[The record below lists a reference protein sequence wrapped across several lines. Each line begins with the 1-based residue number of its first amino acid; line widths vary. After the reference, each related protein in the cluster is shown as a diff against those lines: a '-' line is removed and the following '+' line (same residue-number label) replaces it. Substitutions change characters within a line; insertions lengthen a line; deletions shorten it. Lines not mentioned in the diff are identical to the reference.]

1 MGGIFKRTGNGK
13 RDFGKANLIIF
24 LFALAHALLCYLL
37 HDTSV
42 GDGLFLTILT
52 IAMVF
57 CLIRFYGSP
66 LDVFLGLA
74 FLSCFAGFYF
84 GTSVG
89 DYLHKTFP
97 ALGAVSYTHLDVYKR
112 QTFYLPKNSGLEVL
126 SPNRVK

>member
-1 MGGIFKRTGNGK
+1 MGSIFKRTGKGW

-74 FLSCFAGFYF
+74 FLSSFAGFYF

-89 DYLHKTFP
+89 DYLHNAFPDLGVANNMIVTFFTTEI
-97 ALGAVSYTHLDVYKR
+97 LGLATVLVVAH
-112 QTFYLPKNSGLEVL
+112 KN
-126 SPNRVK
+126 R

>member
-1 MGGIFKRTGNGK
+1 MGGIFKRSGNGK

-24 LFALAHALLCYLL
+24 LFASAHALLCYLL

-89 DYLHKTFP
+89 DYLPAMGVFNNMIVTFVTTEI
-97 ALGAVSYTHLDVYKR
+97 LGLATVLVVAR
-112 QTFYLPKNSGLEVL
+112 KNL
-126 SPNRVK
+126 R